1 MKQRIFSAPG
11 APVAGAGAALDGS
24 AAGGAGSSPSPTPPS
39 GAAAAAHRRFLYH
52 AQAVGVAGQIPG
64 PPAQTIQSQAPSVL
78 AVTGGVSS
86 SRIAS
91 FSHSSLLSCGT
102 ISTQVKGVY
111 DQASQAHVTEVTTT
125 IENVKILDYLTA
137 DLISTGLRATF
148 AEGAAESSIVPLES
162 KIVNLRVGGSPVNLE
177 IDPSIFSAL
186 DTFAKLQARLQSDSA
201 FRAAQGSPALGGTA
215 VCTFATK
222 VSLDHPGVVVEGN
235 AIHLP
240 QFATVYL
247 AELIFQPKLRTVG
260 MLRIELG
267 STPARALP
275 AVAGAPVHPATGH
288 VMVAHG
294 SSNGEFF
301 PP

>member
-1 MKQRIFSAPG
+1 MKVRDFLTPG
-11 APVAGAGAALDGS
+11 APATGLGGSLEAAASGGGTAASTAPSSSTSSS
-24 AAGGAGSSPSPTPPS
+24 AA
-39 GAAAAAHRRFLYH
+39 RRFLYH

-86 SRIAS
+86 SRVDS
-91 FSHSSLLSCGT
+91 FTHPSLLTCGP
-102 ISTQVKGVY
+102 IQTQVKGVY
-111 DQASQAHVTEVTTT
+111 DQGSQAHITEVTTT
-125 IENVKILDYLTA
+125 IENLKVLDYVTA

-148 AEGAAESSIVPLES
+148 TEGASESSIVPLES
-162 KIVNLRVGGSPVNLE
+162 KIVNLRVGGSPVSVE
-177 IDPSIFSAL
+177 IDPALFSAL

-201 FRAAQGSPALGGTA
+201 FRAAQGSPPLGGTA
-215 VCTFATK
+215 VCTFATQ
-222 VSLDHPGVVVEGN
+222 VAVDHPGVVVEGN

-247 AELIFQPKLRTVG
+247 AELIFQPKLRTIG

-267 STPARALP
+267 STPALALA
-275 AVAGAPVHPATGH
+275 AVAGAPSHQATGH
-288 VMVAHG
+288 VMAAHG